1 MKTGIEPIILVGLTA
16 AVLIC
21 ITVSEIAARKRIK
34 RWSFSSLKEIKDY
47 CFSLEIR
54 WKYVK
59 IITLAATVGLF
70 VCMIPMLDGRFSAYW
85 AVILAGL
92 AASAGF
98 GMWLYYQLL
107 IKVLTKSEDYEFF
120 VPENQPK
127 ESKNAAGK
135 NIKFFLTP
143 EQRVV
148 LAEKKARGVLLLLLL
163 LLYQSLYMNYFTR
176 GNYDKSIF
184 FIIICYVLPIPVLLI
199 AVYLQ
204 IKAYIMRKNLNNG
217 KNNTETNRK

>member
-1 MKTGIEPIILVGLTA
+1 MKTGIEPIILVGLTV

-34 RWSFSSLKEIKDY
+34 RWSFSSLKDY

-92 AASAGF
+92 AASVGF

-127 ESKNAAGK
+127 ESNNAAGK

-148 LAEKKARGVLLLLLL
+148 LAEKKARGALAMLLIVLSE
-163 LLYQSLYMNYFTR
+163 SLYMNYFTR
-176 GNYDKSIF
+176 GNRYNDIEVT
-184 FIIICYVLPIPVLLI
+184 IICYVLPVPVLLI